1 MKTRAQFSMSRLRKQ
16 VDLYFS
22 SPLFLLVLVAAF
34 MLM

>member
-1 MKTRAQFSMSRLRKQ
+1 MTEIRKR

-22 SPLFLLVLVAAF
+22 SPLFLLLLVAAF

>member
-1 MKTRAQFSMSRLRKQ
+1 MKRTMKQRANDFRRL

-34 MLM
+34 MLI

>member
-1 MKTRAQFSMSRLRKQ
+1 MSQAMRHRMTDLRKR

-22 SPLFLLVLVAAF
+22 SPLFLLILVAAF

>member
-1 MKTRAQFSMSRLRKQ
+1 MKQRANELRRR